1 MKQCI
6 ISNDAPKPVGPYSH
20 AVMINNMLFLSGQ
33 LPINPQ
39 SGKIEGD
46 TIEEQTRLVL
56 NNIKAILE
64 SANLTLDDVVKVNVY
79 ISDLSLFAKFNE
91 VYSEYFKSNYPAR
104 TTIGCQLLPGV
115 MVEIDAVAGR

>member
-6 ISNDAPKPVGPYSH
+6 FSNDAPKPVGPYSH
-20 AVMINNMLFLSGQ
+20 AVMLNNIVFLSGQ

-46 TIEEQTRLVL
+46 TIEDQTRLVL

-64 SANLTLDDVVKVNVY
+64 AANLTLDDVVKVNVY

-91 VYSEYFKSNYPAR
+91 VYGEYFKTNYPAR
-104 TTIGCQLLPGV
+104 TTVGCQLLPGV
-115 MVEIDAVAGR
+115 MVEIDVVAGR